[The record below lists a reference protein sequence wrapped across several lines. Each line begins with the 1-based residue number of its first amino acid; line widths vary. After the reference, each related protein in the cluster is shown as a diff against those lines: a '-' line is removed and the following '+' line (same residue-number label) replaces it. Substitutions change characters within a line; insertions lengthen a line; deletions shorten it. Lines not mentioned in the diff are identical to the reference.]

1 MLPLLSSFQVSLKV
15 SIIYIICIHQVL
27 ILKEIYYFL
36 MVRFDGIYIII
47 ECKRNAR
54 GLIIIIKDLPVDAFP
69 YYSNCDSLI
78 FSYMQD
84 RPL

>member
-1 MLPLLSSFQVSLKV
+1 
-15 SIIYIICIHQVL
+15 
-27 ILKEIYYFL
+27 